1 MKLENG
7 KLVADFSR
15 HDLIDS
21 EGRGLTDYEERT
33 LLNNYVVGFAND
45 VGSKQHNDIK
55 LLECIALSALNSKA
69 RGFWDEPRNHGEMYM
84 LMVRELSEAFEE
96 LRNPEIDV
104 DHVSE
109 ELADVMIRLLDYVGG
124 FGLTDSFLDS
134 LQKKFI
140 KNASRPYKHGKTC

>member
-15 HDLIDS
+15 HDLI
-21 EGRGLTDYEERT
+21 GTDDPVLSDLYIK
-33 LLNNYVVGFAND
+33 GFAED
-45 VGSKQHNDIK
+45 VGKKNHNDIR
-55 LLECIALSALNSKA
+55 LLECIALSALNSKV
-69 RGFWDEPRNHGEMYM
+69 RGFWDEPRNHGEAYM
-84 LMVRELSEAFEE
+84 LMVTELAEAFEE
-96 LRNPEIDV
+96 LRKPEIDV

-109 ELADVMIRLLDYVGG
+109 ELADVFIRLMDYIGG

-140 KNASRPYKHGKTC
+140 KNANRPYKHGKTC